1 MYVAGT
7 RARDLLLLPRLSCN
21 AAANAWANAVDLG
34 LPGLPAF
41 DPNGLPPSSLP
52 PVDPDTNTQDRPT
65 FETEAALIAALATSI
80 MRITPSRAEAESTPT
95 DAVVLS
101 ASDLPEVLETKLPTG
116 GRGRGL
122 VLHKLIEE
130 VLTGEAAEDAAE
142 LTKRAGELLATC
154 EMDTAGND
162 PAELAATVLRTLALP
177 EIVDLRP
184 RLVPELA
191 VHASFAVEGEEQV
204 VSGIADAVALA
215 PDGNIEVVVDWKS
228 DVAPAA
234 QTVDDY
240 RSQVRAYIRATG
252 AARGLIVLM
261 TSATVLKVVK

>member
-1 MYVAGT
+1 M
-7 RARDLLLLPRLSCN
+7 SCN

-41 DPNGLPPSSLP
+41 DPTGLPPSSLP
-52 PVDPDTNTQDRPT
+52 PVDPDTNIQDRPR
-65 FETEAALIAALATSI
+65 FETEAALITSLATSLI
-80 MRITPSRAEAESTPT
+80 RITPSRAEAEPTPT

-101 ASDLPEVLETKLPTG
+101 ASDLPEILETKLPPG

-122 VLHKLIEE
+122 VLHTLMEE
-130 VLTGEAAEDAAE
+130 ALTGEAADDAAE

-162 PAELAATVLRTLALP
+162 PTELAATVLRTLALP

-184 RLVPELA
+184 RLVPELRGA
-191 VHASFAVEGEEQV
+191 REAAVEGEEQV
-204 VSGIADAVALA
+204 VSGISDAVAHA

-234 QTVDDY
+234 QTVDGY
-240 RSQVRAYIRATG
+240 RSQVSAYIRATG
-252 AARGLIVLM
+252 APRGLIVLM
-261 TSATVLKVVK
+261 TSATVLKVVE